1 MYRELNNILKAALS
15 IMKIKI
21 NTNKIKAVT
30 KKFRLIFL
38 SPTFVLCILLAIS
51 FIISQVVPKV
61 INTTSNRLVPIYNV
75 DRNDKC
81 ISLTVDAA
89 WGNEYTDKIIEILDK
104 YNVTITFFTVN
115 FWAEEYPED
124 IEKLK
129 LHGHEIGNHSA
140 THPDMANLS
149 KEKIREELL
158 TTWETQKKYAGSSAV
173 RLFRAPY
180 GSYNNL
186 LIETCREYG
195 FECIQWDVDSIDWK
209 ENANVDDVV
218 NRVLTKTKS
227 GSIILM
233 HNNSSVITQ
242 VLPQVIEGLLNEGYT
257 FVPVSQL
264 IYKGNSNID
273 SNGTQHSSK

>member
-61 INTTSNRLVPIYNV
+61 INTASNRLVPIYNV

-140 THPDMANLS
+140 THPDMAKLS

>member
-1 MYRELNNILKAALS
+1 MYGELNNILKAAVFL
-15 IMKIKI
+15 MKTKI
-21 NTNKIKAVT
+21 NTNKIKSVI
-30 KKFRLIFL
+30 KKFRMIFL
-38 SPTFVLCILLAIS
+38 SPTVILCILLVIS

-61 INTTSNRLVPIYNV
+61 INTASNRLVPIYNV

-140 THPDMANLS
+140 THPDMAKLS
-149 KEKIREELL
+149 KEKIEEELL

-186 LIETCREYG
+186 LIDTCREYG

-209 ENANVDDVV
+209 DNANVNDVV
-218 NRVLTKTKS
+218 KRVLTKTKS

-264 IYKGNSNID
+264 IYKGNYNID
-273 SNGTQHSSK
+273 SNGTQHTSK